1 MTRSVLML
9 VNRGKPRVVE
19 SLDGIRRLIETHGR
33 IAGEVD
39 AGGPPLADARG
50 ADLLMVLGGDGTFLG
65 EARRCA
71 HLGLPMLGVNLGR
84 LGFLAE
90 FDLESLERQ
99 GASLLAG
106 KALPVRDRMM
116 VRVEV
121 VGGPGSSTQRPFQG
135 VAINDA
141 VVTAGPPY
149 RMISIALRIDGEQ
162 AALLNGDGVIV
173 STPVGS
179 TAYSVSSGGPIVA
192 PEVEAL
198 SITPIAAH
206 SLSSRPLVVSGRSR
220 IELRVIKTND
230 NGGSPGTTLVLDGQV
245 LVPLASG
252 ARVVITKD
260 PTMVVRLVAN
270 PEGSYWSTLR
280 AKMHWALPPGE

>member
-1 MTRSVLML
+1 MTRSVLLL

-19 SLDGIRRLIETHGR
+19 SLDRIRRIVEAHGR
-33 IAGEVD
+33 IAAEVD
-39 AGGPPLADARG
+39 AGGPPLADARS
-50 ADLLMVLGGDGTFLG
+50 ADLIMVLGGDGTFLG

-71 HLGLPMLGVNLGR
+71 HLGLPMVGVNLGR

-90 FDLESLERQ
+90 FDVESLERN
-99 GASLLAG
+99 AG
-106 KALPVRDRMM
+106 KLLTDRTLPVRDRMV
-116 VRVEV
+116 VRVDV
-121 VGGPGSSTQRPFQG
+121 QGTPGGSAQPPFQG

-141 VVTAGPPY
+141 VITAGPPF
-149 RMISIALRIDGEQ
+149 RMISIGLRIDGAR

-179 TAYSVSSGGPIVA
+179 TAYSVSSGGPILA
-192 PEVEAL
+192 PEVDGL

-206 SLSSRPLVVSGRSR
+206 SLSSRPLVVSGTSR
-220 IELRVIKTND
+220 VELRVLKTND

-245 LVPLASG
+245 LVPLALG
-252 ARVVITKD
+252 ARVVVQRD
-260 PTMVVRLVAN
+260 PSLCIRLVTN

-280 AKMHWALPPGE
+280 EKMHWSQPPGE